1 MDGVKNF
8 AGERNGTIRRRCVFF
23 IGGYEAKTPTNFFDR
38 LAREMRRFEATWGV
52 ETSMTDIA
60 LPLADVGS
68 VTVASSSADAW
79 QVTTEFQFFGLD
91 SIVNADSARWLPVRV
106 FRYLAA
112 FLDYWL
118 SGTAFSIFAK
128 SWRFG
133 LYFLYPFVV
142 TVFFFL
148 AVLLASSAVLRFAG
162 IHTPGVPALIALLAV
177 FPLLATVGKRWS
189 VTHLM
194 DLWSFSLEYIRGRRP
209 EAEAL
214 MELYAAMAA
223 ETLNARQFDEVIFVG
238 HSTGGGLILDV
249 AARCLKADPGIARR
263 DAEVTL
269 LTLGS
274 TALKFGLH
282 PAAADYRTKVQSLV
296 DEPTLK
302 WAEFQCLMDVINFY
316 KTDPVVDMGLRPRAQ
331 NGTHAFPV
339 VRKIHLSRMIG
350 RPGYKRIRGRFF
362 RTHYQFVSA
371 NTRRYF
377 YDFFLI
383 CFGPHPVSAIR
394 DDARVEVFSG
404 GETAR

>member
-1 MDGVKNF
+1 MI
-8 AGERNGTIRRRCVFF
+8 ARRCIFF
-23 IGGYEAKTPTNFFDR
+23 IGGYEPKTPKSFFER

-52 ETSMTDIA
+52 ETSTTDIA

-68 VTVASSSADAW
+68 VTVVTSAADSW
-79 QVTTEFQFFGLD
+79 QVTTDFQFFGLD
-91 SIVNADSARWLPVRV
+91 SIVDADAARWLPVRV

-133 LYFLYPFVV
+133 LYFLYPFAV
-142 TVFFFL
+142 TAFFFL
-148 AVLLASSAVLRFAG
+148 AVLLAASAALRFAN
-162 IHTPGVPALIALLAV
+162 IDTPALPTLIALLAL
-177 FPLLATVGKRWS
+177 FPLLATLGKRWS

-194 DLWSFSLEYIRGRRP
+194 DLWSFSREYVRGSRP

-214 MELYAAMAA
+214 MEQYATIAT
-223 ETLNARQFDEVIFVG
+223 ETVKARQFDEIIFVG

-249 AARCLKADPGIARR
+249 AARSLQADPGMARR
-263 DAEVTL
+263 GAEVAL

-282 PAAADYRTKVQSLV
+282 PAAEAYRTKVQSLV
-296 DEPTLK
+296 DETSLK

-316 KTDPVVDMGLRPRAQ
+316 KTNPVVDMGLRPRAQ
-331 NGTHAFPV
+331 GSPSAFPI
-339 VRKIHLSRMIG
+339 VRKIHLPRMIG
-350 RPGYKRIRGRFF
+350 REMYRRIRGRFF
-362 RTHYQFVSA
+362 RIHYQFVSA
-371 NTRRYF
+371 NTRQYF

-383 CFGPHPVSAIR
+383 CFGPHPVSAIPN
-394 DDARVEVFSG
+394 DPSVAVFSD
-404 GETAR
+404 GEAVR